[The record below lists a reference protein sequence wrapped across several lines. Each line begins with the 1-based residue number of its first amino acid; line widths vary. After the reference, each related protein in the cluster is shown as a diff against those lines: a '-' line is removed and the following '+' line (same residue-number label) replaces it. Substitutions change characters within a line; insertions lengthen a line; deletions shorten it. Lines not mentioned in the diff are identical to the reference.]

1 MTGRLVLQALDAL
14 VKGEAAVAR
23 AQQARPPL
31 ETHALDAAN
40 AQLGPPVAGR
50 LGAPSGDGRARG
62 ALGSQEE
69 AGLMGGSHRLAA
81 GRPRLF
87 NREDGPAGRI
97 ARRAWAMV
105 TAEYDVGRPLAREL
119 AARVLAAAVNAD
131 ASLRELEAARRMREH
146 GKGRGAPPS
155 RRSDGWRSA
164 RASTKPRTRWR
175 RGARPERARCRRPR
189 GVPAG
194 GAR

>member
-40 AQLGPPVAGR
+40 AQLRGRPRPGPPMAGR
-50 LGAPSGDGRARG
+50 LGAPSGDGRDRG

-119 AARVLAAAVNAD
+119 AARVLAAAMKDRN
-131 ASLRELEAARRMREH
+131 
-146 GKGRGAPPS
+146 
-155 RRSDGWRSA
+155 
-164 RASTKPRTRWR
+164 TKP
-175 RGARPERARCRRPR
+175 PLVSRPR
-189 GVPAG
+189 DFPWPFSRISSRNPVIPFNSVRAVMVYRSW
-194 GAR
+194 AATL